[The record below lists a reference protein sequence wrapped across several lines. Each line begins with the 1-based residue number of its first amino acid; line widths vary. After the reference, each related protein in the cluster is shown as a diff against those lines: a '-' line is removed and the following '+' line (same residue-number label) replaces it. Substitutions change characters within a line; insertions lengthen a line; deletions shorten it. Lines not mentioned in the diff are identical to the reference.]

1 MSDTTLYQT
10 DYKSKLVAAFENRE
24 KVADTAALYTR
35 RQEAIRHFDRL
46 GFPTTKNEEWKYT
59 DVKNLL
65 KKDFDFT
72 PARNTPT
79 IQPDKLHS
87 LLIPDT
93 DANVIVFVNGVFN
106 SSLSNIISPAEE
118 LTIQDFSKA
127 TQTNT
132 EIVEKYF
139 GTLASYDKEAFTAL
153 NTAFARHGAFI
164 HVPANKVVSKPVILY
179 FIADSETQA
188 AAAMPRNLF
197 VASRNSQVTIVEAFL
212 SKGNQPSFTNVVTE
226 IVVQE
231 NANVTYTKIQNE
243 SEQSYNIGTTQVHQS
258 RDSKFSA
265 ITVSLSGAL
274 IRNNLNIV
282 LDAENCESHLYG
294 LYMLNGSQHVDNHTL
309 VDHAKPHSYSNELY
323 KGIMDDKSTG
333 VFNGKIFVRQDAQKT
348 NAFQSN
354 KNILLSKEASMN
366 TKPQLEI
373 FADDV
378 KCSHGATTGQLDEDM
393 LFYLR
398 SRGIGVNEAKA
409 LLMYAFAADIINQI
423 SIEAI
428 RLYVERVIANRLN
441 Q

>member
-1 MSDTTLYQT
+1 MNDTTVYQT
-10 DYKSKLVAAFENRE
+10 DFKSKLIAAFENRN
-24 KVADTAALYTR
+24 KSADTAVLYTR
-35 RQEAIRHFDRL
+35 KQEAIRHFDRL

-65 KKDFDFT
+65 KKEFDFSHGHTIT
-72 PARNTPT
+72 PVANLT
-79 IQPDKLHS
+79 S
-87 LLIPDT
+87 LLIPDI
-93 DANVIVFVNGVFN
+93 DANIIVFVNGVFN
-106 SSLSNIISPAEE
+106 PSLSQIISPAEE
-118 LTIQDFSKA
+118 LIIQDFAKA
-127 TQTNT
+127 AETNT
-132 EIVEKYF
+132 ELVEKYF
-139 GTLASYDKEAFTAL
+139 GTLAAYDKEAFTAL
-153 NTAFARHGAFI
+153 NTAFTQHGAFI
-164 HVPANKVVSKPVILY
+164 HVPANKVVNKPVILY
-179 FIADSETQA
+179 FIADSEKQSAT
-188 AAAMPRNLF
+188 AMPRNLF
-197 VASRNSQVTIVEAFL
+197 VASRNSQVSVVEVFL
-212 SKGNQPSFTNVVTE
+212 SNGSQPSFTNIVTE

-231 NANVTYTKIQNE
+231 NASVIYTKIQNE
-243 SEQSYNIGTTQVHQS
+243 SEQAYNIGTTQVHQS

-265 ITVSLSGAL
+265 TTVSLSGAL

-294 LYMLNGSQHVDNHTL
+294 LYMLNGSQHIDNHTL

-323 KGIMDDKSTG
+323 KGIMDGKSTG
-333 VFNGKIFVRQDAQKT
+333 VFNGKIYVRQDAQKT

-398 SRGIGVNEAKA
+398 SRGIGINEAKA
-409 LLMYAFAADIINQI
+409 LLMYAFATDIINQI
-423 SIEAI
+423 PIEAV
-428 RLYVERVIANRLN
+428 RLYVEQAIANRLN

>member
-1 MSDTTLYQT
+1 MNDTTLYQT

-24 KVADTAALYTR
+24 KASNSAPLYAR
-35 RQEAIRHFDRL
+35 RKEAIQHFDRL

-65 KKDFDFT
+65 KRDFEIE
-72 PARNTPT
+72 PSRNTTPEELDGLKT
-79 IQPDKLHS
+79 LF
-87 LLIPDT
+87 IPDT
-93 DANVIVFVNGVFN
+93 DANIIVFVNGIFN
-106 SSLSNIISPAEE
+106 PSLSQIISPAEE

-127 TQTNT
+127 AESNKD
-132 EIVEKYF
+132 IVEKYYA
-139 GTLASYDKEAFTAL
+139 TLAAYDKEAFTAL

-164 HVPANKVVSKPVILY
+164 HIPANKVVSKPVILY
-179 FIADSETQA
+179 FIADTKTQSV
-188 AAAMPRNLF
+188 AAMPRNLF
-197 VASRNSQVTIVEAFL
+197 VASRNSQVSVVEVFL
-212 SKGNQPSFTNVVTE
+212 SNSNQPSFTNIVTE

-231 NANVTYTKIQNE
+231 NASVTYTKIQNE
-243 SEQSYNIGTTQVHQS
+243 SEQAYNIGTTQVHQS

-265 ITVSLSGAL
+265 TTVSLSGAL

-282 LDAENCESHLYG
+282 LDAENCESHLFG

-323 KGIMDDKSTG
+323 KGIMDGKSTG
-333 VFNGKIFVRQDAQKT
+333 VFNGKIYVRQDAQKT

-354 KNILLSKEASMN
+354 KNILLSKDASMN

-398 SRGIGVNEAKA
+398 SRGIGINEAKA
-409 LLMYAFAADIINQI
+409 LLMYAFATDIINQI
-423 SIEAI
+423 PIEAI
-428 RLYVERVIANRLN
+428 RLYVEQAIANRLN
-441 Q
+441 R